1 MQLITL
7 NIWGGHVLNP
17 LLAFIKAHKDI
28 DIFCFQEVYHN
39 ALNKISDEDRQI
51 SLTIFSELAKLLPE
65 HRGFFRP
72 VVENIYGIGIFVKNT
87 IDVLG
92 EGEVIVHNNPSYRG
106 RGPTHSR
113 ILQWIEYLMNGK
125 IYSILNVHGLWN
137 GMGKKDSPERVL
149 QSERIKAFMDSIN
162 TPKILC
168 GDLNLRPDTKSMEI
182 LEQGMKNLVKDYNVK
197 STRTSFYT
205 KEEKFADYI
214 LTSPDITVTNFIVL
228 NDEVSD
234 HAPLLLDFS

>member
-17 LLAFIKAHKDI
+17 FLDFIRAYQHI

-39 ALNKISDEDRQI
+39 ALNKISDEDRPV
-51 SLTIFSELAKLLPE
+51 SLTIFSELERLLPD

-72 VVENIYGIGIFVKNT
+72 VVNNIYGIGVFIKND

-92 EGEVIVHNNPSYRG
+92 EGEVIIHNNLSYRG
-106 RGPTHSR
+106 SGPTHSR
-113 ILQWIEYLMNGK
+113 NLQWLECLINGR
-125 IYSILNVHGLWN
+125 ICSILNVHGLWN

-149 QSERIKAFMDSIN
+149 QSQRIKAFMDSLN
-162 TPKILC
+162 TPQIVC

-182 LEQGMKNLVKDYNVK
+182 LDEGMLNLVKMYNVT
-197 STRTSFYT
+197 STRTSLYT
-205 KEEKFADYI
+205 KKETFADYI
-214 LTSPDITVTNFIVL
+214 LTSPDIVVHNFSVL

-234 HAPLLLDFS
+234 HSPLLLEFS